1 MERIGVIDIA
11 SNSVRLV
18 LAEVQGK
25 NFRLID
31 DLKESVRLGED
42 LVHGDTFSDEKI
54 SYTLKTL
61 SSFKTL
67 CSATNANTIIA
78 VATDALKI
86 AKNGSYLID
95 KIKEQTGIEVRILS
109 TEEVAYYD
117 ALGVSKSLYAVN
129 SLMIDMGGSATILAW
144 IRDNKLVKSCKLPFG
159 SVSLTKQFNLSDRI
173 LYENIEN
180 LNTFIEDNL
189 SNIPWLKENTFHNII
204 GVGGSIRTLGKIDRR
219 RKRYPIDI
227 SHNYIFY
234 DYDLHDIN
242 NALRS
247 KDLKQRNKIEGLS
260 KDRADIIV
268 GASSF
273 LVKIT
278 ESLGINEIK
287 ISGKG
292 LREGILFNHIEEK
305 HGDIGDI
312 LDYSIQ
318 GVLENHN
325 IDKNHATQVYKLA
338 LKLYEGLKPLHHL
351 KDDYKDILKTA
362 SYLHDSGISIRY
374 YDHHIH
380 SFYII
385 LNSMI
390 TGLSHRETLLSAF
403 AAAYHRNNNFE
414 FPFAHFCS
422 IINRLDI
429 SNAEYV
435 AILIRIAESLDRS
448 LSGSVED
455 INVSFD
461 EENVFVE
468 IIAKRN
474 VELEINEALK
484 SKEVFEKI
492 YDRNLVLKTI

>member
-11 SNSVRLV
+11 SNSVRLI

-31 DLKESVRLGED
+31 ELKESVRLGED
-42 LVHGDTFSDEKI
+42 LVYNDSFSEEKI
-54 SYTLKTL
+54 SHTLKTL
-61 SSFKTL
+61 CSFKTL
-67 CSATNANTIIA
+67 CTSTNTSTIIA
-78 VATDALKI
+78 VATDAFI
-86 AKNGSYLID
+86 MAKNGAYVIE
-95 KIKEQTGIEVRILS
+95 KIKEETDIDVRILS
-109 TEEVAYYD
+109 SEEVAYFD
-117 ALGVSKSLYAVN
+117 ALGVAKSLYATN
-129 SLMIDMGGSATILAW
+129 SLMIDMGGSSTILAW
-144 IRDNKLVKSCKLPFG
+144 IKDNKLIESCKLPFG

-180 LNTFIEDNL
+180 LNAFIEENL
-189 SNIPWLKENTFHNII
+189 SKVSWLKENKFHNIV

-242 NALRS
+242 NALIS

-260 KDRADIIV
+260 KERADIIAA
-268 GASSF
+268 ASSF
-273 LVKIT
+273 LAKLT
-278 ESLGINEIK
+278 EDLSINEIK

-305 HGDIGDI
+305 YGDIGDI

-325 IDKNHATQVYKLA
+325 IDKAHATQVYKLA

-390 TGLSHRETLLSAF
+390 TGLSHKETLLSAF
-403 AAAYHRNNNFE
+403 AAAYHRNNSFE

-429 SNAEYV
+429 SNVEYV
-435 AILIRIAESLDRS
+435 AILIRIAEGLDRS
-448 LSGSVED
+448 LSGAVED
-455 INVSFD
+455 IHLSFD
-461 EENVFVE
+461 EENVFLDLVSN
-468 IIAKRN
+468 RN
-474 VELEINEALK
+474 IELEINEALK
-484 SKEVFEKI
+484 SKEAFEKI
-492 YDRNLVLKTI
+492 YDKNLVISAI